1 VIRAVA
7 KPSSA
12 MVDAVACDRR
22 PPVSQAHRLRFLN
35 CPEFSGRFSK
45 ISQAHNP
52 ISGIQFHASGGGA
65 LRAVASRRGLSQEP
79 PRRATAE
86 AEWTYAAWVFFC
98 R

>member
-1 VIRAVA
+1 MRSRATVA
-7 KPSSA
+7 LPFHKRI
-12 MVDAVACDRR
+12 VFVC
-22 PPVSQAHRLRFLN
+22 FLN

-65 LRAVASRRGLSQEP
+65 LRAVASWRGLSQEP

-86 AEWTYAAWVFFC
+86 AE
-98 R
+98 